1 MWKCKALTPLLLQ
14 HQNTYFPKWGHYLC
28 PEGWSSVGCYILQPT
43 SHRIS
48 SHLFVLQNYKWDK
61 SFVLTSLGPVQL
73 LPSQPLAPPSFKLAQ
88 HNAQSSVGFL
98 DSTGSLAFTLLISEW
113 VIPFRKIITL
123 KYCYTANTANTFNTF
138 NTLNTFNTSNILN
151 FNVGSSIHL
160 EIFIS

>member
-1 MWKCKALTPLLLQ
+1 M
-14 HQNTYFPKWGHYLC
+14 
-28 PEGWSSVGCYILQPT
+28 
-43 SHRIS
+43 
-48 SHLFVLQNYKWDK
+48 
-61 SFVLTSLGPVQL
+61 

-138 NTLNTFNTSNILN
+138 NSFNTFNTVNTFNTANILN
-151 FNVGSSIHL
+151 FNVGSSVLL
-160 EIFIS
+160 EFFIS